1 MLPCA
6 ILVILG
12 LRRLRHGNGEFRI
25 NSDYIMRLL
34 SGRKGKGKDKRGRE
48 EGRRDGMEGERRGRE
63 QKRKKKEEEENLA
76 TFDSLLDSA

>member
-6 ILVILG
+6 MLVILG

-34 SGRKGKGKDKRGRE
+34 SGRKGTGKDKGGRIV
-48 EGRRDGMEGERRGRE
+48 GMEGERRGRE
-63 QKRKKKEEEENLA
+63 QKSKNKEEEENLA
-76 TFDSLLDSA
+76 TFDPLLDSA

>member
-6 ILVILG
+6 MLVILG

-34 SGRKGKGKDKRGRE
+34 SGRKGKGKEKRGRE
-48 EGRRDGMEGERRGRE
+48 KRWDGRGEEGKGAKEEKERGRRESGHI
-63 QKRKKKEEEENLA
+63 
-76 TFDSLLDSA
+76 